1 MLTSDLDESTA
12 NLLHKI
18 SYKCHMNDEE
28 CLAFSIVARSKIM
41 SLENACLVGKG
52 KNLLTLAYPTGFL
65 VTK

>member
-28 CLAFSIVARSKIM
+28 YLAFSIVVRSKIM

-52 KNLLTLAYPTGFL
+52 KSFAHTSLSYSFL
-65 VTK
+65 SN